1 MSWMDVSLTWEKLWL
16 FPLLEIFA
24 RACLNV
30 ELENI
35 QSLIKQM
42 NFKDKLDNQDF
53 LAGLMKN
60 VKRNVVPARGELELT
75 DLLRRLGVALDE
87 LGNLGELDE
96 DKYENLQKEVGRG
109 NASIYLAIASYKL
122 MQKYNLA
129 PTSTLVGLE

>member
-1 MSWMDVSLTWEKLWL
+1 
-16 FPLLEIFA
+16 
-24 RACLNV
+24 
-30 ELENI
+30 
-35 QSLIKQM
+35 M